1 MFRDLEHP
9 EVTCAI
15 RTGYP
20 SWMQEDEVLNDE
32 DDEDYESEFWG
43 DEFEDRAFE
52 ESRERDLFG
61 DF

>member
-32 DDEDYESEFWG
+32 DDEDYESEIWG
-43 DEFEDRAFE
+43 DEFEDRAYE
-52 ESRERDLFG
+52 ESRERELFG

>member
-1 MFRDLEHP
+1 MLRDLEHP

-32 DDEDYESEFWG
+32 DDEDYESEIWG

-52 ESRERDLFG
+52 ESRERELFG
-61 DF
+61 Y